1 MIYVGPHISI
11 AKDISLAPGRAKA
24 LGATAFAL
32 FLKNQKIWSAPDIK
46 KESASS
52 FKENVRAL
60 GFNDDMILPHAG
72 YLINMASPDEEMR
85 RKSLLLLKDE
95 IKRAK
100 EIGIRKL
107 NIHPGAY
114 IEGER
119 EDGIR
124 RSAEILDQA
133 LSDVD
138 DFMIALEDT
147 AGSGSNLGSSLEEL
161 AQIIDMSKKK
171 DCLGIT
177 LDTCHL
183 YGAGYDMR
191 NEATVVLDKAL
202 SIFGK
207 DKILAMHLNDSKA
220 DLASRKDRHD
230 SLGKGKIGLEAFREI
245 VCHKAAEERPLILE
259 TIDESLWEEEIKTL
273 LHFYQEY
280 IS

>member
-1 MIYVGPHISI
+1 M
-11 AKDISLAPGRAKA
+11 
-24 LGATAFAL
+24 
-32 FLKNQKIWSAPDIK
+32 
-46 KESASS
+46 
-52 FKENVRAL
+52 
-60 GFNDDMILPHAG
+60 
-72 YLINMASPDEEMR
+72 
-85 RKSLLLLKDE
+85 
-95 IKRAK
+95 
-100 EIGIRKL
+100 
-107 NIHPGAY
+107 
-114 IEGER
+114 
-119 EDGIR
+119 
-124 RSAEILDQA
+124 LDQA

-191 NEATVVLDKAL
+191 NEATMVLDKAL

-207 DKILAMHLNDSKA
+207 DKILGVHLNDSKA